1 MRFLVLE
8 DVCGVGTDVVSQ
20 VCGEVFASGGG
31 SVVFGM
37 GIVLGMSV
45 ILGMSMILTMRLGI
59 ACRGS
64 FAGFGDALG
73 VGLHGFSGAYCDRR
87 CLR

>member
-8 DVCGVGTDVVSQ
+8 DVCCVGPDVVLQ
-20 VCGEVFASGGG
+20 MCGEVFASGGG
-31 SVVFGM
+31 FGM
-37 GIVLGMSV
+37 SIVLGMSV
-45 ILGMSMILTMRLGI
+45 ILGMSMILTMGLGL

-73 VGLHGFSGAYCDRR
+73 VVLQGFSGACCDRH
-87 CLR
+87 CLC